1 MGRRMEVG
9 NDTGDT
15 MGLRIGG
22 NTMVEGEGGGSP
34 FLTPSAA

>member
-22 NTMVEGEGGGSP
+22 NMMVEGEGEEVH
-34 FLTPSAA
+34 F